1 MKIGIDMGGTNI
13 RVGVV
18 RAHDI
23 IRKSEKHTLAHRGMQ
38 EILDDL
44 IAAIHE
50 VISPEVKSIGIGV
63 PSVVDTQNGIVYN
76 VTNISSWK
84 IVRLKEILE
93 NEFNIPVTVNNDAN
107 CFTLGEQKHGVAKGH
122 DNVVGI
128 TIGTGLGAGLIV
140 NGQLYSG
147 TNTCAGEIGDFLY
160 LDKNMEYYCSGQFFT
175 HVHGMNGVDVAKHA
189 KEGNEEALK
198 LFADFGKNL
207 GDLMKTI
214 LFAYD
219 PQVIVLGGSISKS
232 YDFFCHEML
241 KAVRTFPYPIV
252 VENIKIKVSDDA
264 EISILGAAELN
275 P

>member
-1 MKIGIDMGGTNI
+1 MKIGVDMGGTNI

-18 RAHDI
+18 RKHDI
-23 IRKSEKHTLAHRGMQ
+23 IKKCERRTLGNREMQ

-44 IAAIHE
+44 IAAIYD

-63 PSVVDTQNGIVYN
+63 PSVVDTQNGVVYN

-84 IVRLKEILE
+84 TVRLKDILE
-93 NEFNIPVTVNNDAN
+93 DEFNIPVTVNNDAN
-107 CFTLGEQKHGVAKGH
+107 CFTLGEQKYGVAKGH

-147 TNTCAGEIGDFLY
+147 SNTCAGEIGDFLY
-160 LDKNMEYYCSGQFFT
+160 LDKNMEYYCSGQFFS
-175 HVHGMNGVDVAKHA
+175 HVYGVEGVDVAKQAELGSVH
-189 KEGNEEALK
+189 ALK
-198 LFADFGKNL
+198 LFASFGKNL
-207 GDLMKTI
+207 GHLIKTV

-232 YDFFCHEML
+232 YEFFSDEML
-241 KAVRTFPYPIV
+241 KVIRTFPYPTV
-252 VENIKIKVSDDA
+252 VENIKIKVSNDT

-275 P
+275 L